1 MQSLLKMK
9 YIISFTTS
17 PTRIHKCEP
26 MLDSLLN
33 QTVKPDLI
41 ILNIPKVFKRTS
53 EEYTIPPGLEDK
65 VFINRIDKDYG
76 PATKVI
82 PTVHYLKDNGFNPAE
97 TRIVYL
103 DDDIKYP
110 PAMLEVFKEMP
121 NDNTL
126 YISSGIDFMCA
137 RGSCDNLRAVRRHGA
152 VAATAEG
159 YGGVCVRLDTFK
171 DDFMEYINIY
181 IDNMDF
187 YLSDDVVLSNYYCSK
202 GITIKVI
209 NIPGRYSVQ
218 DIWRIQG
225 VLSYGLEADAL
236 HKGANGTSTD
246 NAGRY
251 KYVLYKLGID
261 GNRYIT

>member
-1 MQSLLKMK
+1 VK

-17 PTRIHKCEP
+17 PTRIHKFET
-26 MLDSLLN
+26 MVNSLLT

-82 PTVHYLKDNGFNPAE
+82 PTVQYLKDNNFNPAE

-103 DDDIKYP
+103 DDDVKYP
-110 PAMLEVFKEMP
+110 PAMLEVFKEIP
-121 NDNTL
+121 NDNSI
-126 YISSGIDFMCA
+126 YVSSGIDFRCA
-137 RGSCDNLRAVRRHGA
+137 PGSCDNLTAVRRHNA
-152 VAATAEG
+152 VVATAEG
-159 YGGVCVRLDTFK
+159 YGGVCIRLDTFK

-187 YLSDDVVLSNYYCSK
+187 YLSDDVVLSNYYISK
-202 GITIKVI
+202 GAAIKVI
-209 NIPGRYSVQ
+209 NVPGRFSVQ
-218 DIWRIQG
+218 DIWTIKG
-225 VLSYGLEADAL
+225 VLDYGFKEDAL
-236 HKGANGTSTD
+236 HKGANGISV
-246 NAGRY
+246 NNEQRY
-251 KYVLYKLGID
+251 KNVLSQLGID

>member
-1 MQSLLKMK
+1 MK

-17 PTRIHKCEP
+17 PTRIHKFES
-26 MLDSLLN
+26 MLNSLLT

-53 EEYTIPPGLEDK
+53 EEYDIPNGLEDK
-65 VFINRIDKDYG
+65 IFINKINKDYG
-76 PATKVI
+76 PATKII
-82 PTVHYLKDNGFNPAE
+82 PTIQYLKDNNFNPTE

-103 DDDIKYP
+103 DDDVKYP

-121 NDNTL
+121 NDNSV
-126 YISSGIDFMCA
+126 YVSSGADFRC
-137 RGSCDNLRAVRRHGA
+137 GPGTCDNLRAVRRHNDT
-152 VAATAEG
+152 AAAAEG

-202 GITIKVI
+202 GVSIKVI
-209 NIPGRYSVQ
+209 NIPGRFSVQ
-218 DIWRIQG
+218 DIWINKG
-225 VLSYGLEADAL
+225 TLDYGYKEDAL
-236 HKGANGTSTD
+236 HKGANGTSV
-246 NAGRY
+246 NNEQRY
-251 KYVLYKLGID
+251 KNVLSQLGID